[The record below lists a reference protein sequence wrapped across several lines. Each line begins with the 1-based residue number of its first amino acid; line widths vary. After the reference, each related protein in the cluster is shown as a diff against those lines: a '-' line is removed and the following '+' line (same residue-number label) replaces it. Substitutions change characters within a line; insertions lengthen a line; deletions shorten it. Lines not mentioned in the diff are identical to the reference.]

1 MAWRGEVE
9 DGMGWGGLV
18 ASKSEQREEARLSA
32 LELDAARYRW
42 LRDDGDGTANAIA
55 AAVAEGDNEY
65 GGEYVSWLY
74 GDELDAAIDAA
85 MNGANGH

>member
-1 MAWRGEVE
+1 MDDTPERA
-9 DGMGWGGLV
+9 L
-18 ASKSEQREEARLSA
+18 AA
-32 LELDAARYRW
+32 LEKYGGWYGVLRALDDAERYRW
-42 LRDDGDGTANAIA
+42 LRDAGNGPGNAIA

-85 MNGANGH
+85 MNGANDGGKRHE